1 MGILQGQVGAK
12 RDIVLMNAAAA
23 LLVADRVESLEEGL
37 IIGARSIDS
46 GAAFHKLEEL
56 RSASNFYKEELL
68 LS

>member
-23 LLVADRVESLEEGL
+23 LVVADRVESLEEGL

-46 GAAFHKLEEL
+46 GAAFGKLEALRMASEL
-56 RSASNFYKEELL
+56 HKEELL